1 MRRRYGSLPSQPF
14 HAAKAN
20 LSAQQ
25 HKQAVKEAKREKRK
39 EKMPKHL
46 KKKIVS
52 STSRRKK

>member
-1 MRRRYGSLPSQPF
+1 MRRRYGSLAFQPF
-14 HAAKAN
+14 HATTTN
-20 LSAQQ
+20 FSTQQ